1 MESSVAVVMRA
12 MRFEDVH
19 GHKGVHLMG
28 RLTKL
33 LYSHQVQL
41 NGRNSRQDLWKVVGV
56 DGLRLVESFLKSWRT
71 SGKSA

>member
-1 MESSVAVVMRA
+1 
-12 MRFEDVH
+12 
-19 GHKGVHLMG
+19 MG